1 MTQVSI
7 TSVVREAI
15 LNNTV
20 RTYSFD
26 EIAEKLGVTRYIA
39 KKLYFSF
46 LWFPTE
52 ETLQKIKE
60 TGKLPSE
67 GRKPKMW
74 ETYDKIISS
83 TSSTSTGRKG

>member
-26 EIAEKLGVTRYIA
+26 EISEKLGVTPYVA

-46 LWFPTE
+46 LWFPSE

-60 TGKLPSE
+60 TGKFPSE

-74 ETYDKIISS
+74 RTHD
-83 TSSTSTGRKG
+83 

>member
-26 EIAEKLGVTRYIA
+26 EIAEKLGVTRYVA

-46 LWFPTE
+46 LWFPSE
-52 ETLQKIKE
+52 ETLQKIRE
-60 TGKLPSE
+60 TGKFSSE

-74 ETYDKIISS
+74 RTHD
-83 TSSTSTGRKG
+83 

>member
-26 EIAEKLGVTRYIA
+26 EISEKLGVTRYVA

-46 LWFPTE
+46 LWFPSE
-52 ETLQKIKE
+52 ETLRKIKE
-60 TGKLPSE
+60 TGKFQSE

-74 ETYDKIISS
+74 ETYDKIISI
-83 TSSTSTGRKG
+83 TSSTSTSRKR

>member
-26 EIAEKLGVTRYIA
+26 EIANKLNVTRYVA

-46 LWFPTE
+46 LWFPSE
-52 ETLQKIKE
+52 EVLQKIVE
-60 TGKLPSE
+60 TGEYPGE
-67 GRKPKMW
+67 
-74 ETYDKIISS
+74 
-83 TSSTSTGRKG
+83 

>member
-26 EIAEKLGVTRYIA
+26 EIAENLGVTRYVA

-46 LWFPTE
+46 LWFPSE

-60 TGKLPSE
+60 TGKFLSE

-74 ETYDKIISS
+74 RTHD
-83 TSSTSTGRKG
+83 

>member
-26 EIAEKLGVTRYIA
+26 EIAEKLEVTRYVA

-46 LWFPTE
+46 LWFSSE
-52 ETLQKIKE
+52 ETLRKIKE
-60 TGKLPSE
+60 TGKFQSE

-74 ETYDKIISS
+74 KTHD
-83 TSSTSTGRKG
+83 

>member
-20 RTYSFD
+20 RSYAFD
-26 EIAEKLGVTRYIA
+26 EIAKRLGVSRYTA
-39 KKLYFSF
+39 KQLHYSF

-52 ETLQKIKE
+52 ETLRSIIE

-67 GRKPKMW
+67 R
-74 ETYDKIISS
+74 
-83 TSSTSTGRKG
+83 

>member
-26 EIAEKLGVTRYIA
+26 EIAKKLGVTRYIA

-46 LWFPTE
+46 LWFPSE
-52 ETLQKIKE
+52 ETLQQIRE

-67 GRKPKMW
+67 GRKPKMRGMH
-74 ETYDKIISS
+74 D
-83 TSSTSTGRKG
+83 

>member
-20 RTYSFD
+20 RTYIFD
-26 EIAEKLGVTRYIA
+26 DIANKLGVTRFIA

-46 LWFPTE
+46 IYFAGE
-52 ETLQKIKE
+52 DTLNKIKE
-60 TGKLPSE
+60 TGKLPNE
-67 GRKPKMW
+67 K
-74 ETYDKIISS
+74 
-83 TSSTSTGRKG
+83 

>member
-15 LNNTV
+15 LNNNV

-26 EIAEKLGVTRYIA
+26 EIAEKLGVTRYVA

-46 LWFPTE
+46 LWFPSE

-67 GRKPKMW
+67 GRKPKMRR
-74 ETYDKIISS
+74 THD
-83 TSSTSTGRKG
+83 

>member
-26 EIAEKLGVTRYIA
+26 EIAKKLGVTRYIA

-46 LWFPTE
+46 LWFPSE
-52 ETLQKIKE
+52 KTLQQIKE

-74 ETYDKIISS
+74 RTHD
-83 TSSTSTGRKG
+83 

>member
-26 EIAEKLGVTRYIA
+26 EIAEKLGVTRYVA
-39 KKLYFSF
+39 KELYFAF
-46 LWFPTE
+46 LWFPSE
-52 ETLQKIKE
+52 ETLQNIKE
-60 TGKLPSE
+60 NGKFIRE
-67 GRKPKMW
+67 GRKPK
-74 ETYDKIISS
+74 
-83 TSSTSTGRKG
+83 G

>member
-26 EIAEKLGVTRYIA
+26 EIAEKLGVTRYVA

-46 LWFPTE
+46 LWFPSE

-67 GRKPKMW
+67 ERKPKMW
-74 ETYDKIISS
+74 GTHD
-83 TSSTSTGRKG
+83 

>member
-26 EIAEKLGVTRYIA
+26 EIAKKLNVTRYTA
-39 KKLYFSF
+39 KQLYFAF
-46 LWFPTE
+46 LWFPSE
-52 ETLQKIKE
+52 NTLRKIIE
-60 TGKLPSE
+60 TGKLPNE
-67 GRKPKMW
+67 
-74 ETYDKIISS
+74 
-83 TSSTSTGRKG
+83 

>member
-26 EIAEKLGVTRYIA
+26 EIAEKLGVTRYVA
-39 KKLYFSF
+39 KKLYFTF

-52 ETLQKIKE
+52 EALQKIKE
-60 TGKLPSE
+60 TGKFPSE
-67 GRKPKMW
+67 GHKPKMW
-74 ETYDKIISS
+74 KTP
-83 TSSTSTGRKG
+83 

>member
-26 EIAEKLGVTRYIA
+26 EIANKLSVTRYVA

-52 ETLQKIKE
+52 ETLQKIVE
-60 TGKLPSE
+60 TGEYPGE
-67 GRKPKMW
+67 
-74 ETYDKIISS
+74 
-83 TSSTSTGRKG
+83 

>member
-26 EIAEKLGVTRYIA
+26 EIAEKLGVTRYVA

-46 LWFPTE
+46 LWFPSE
-52 ETLQKIKE
+52 ETLQQIKE
-60 TGKLPSE
+60 TGKFISE

-74 ETYDKIISS
+74 GTYDKIISI
-83 TSSTSTGRKG
+83 TSSTSTSRKG

>member
-26 EIAEKLGVTRYIA
+26 EIAEKLGVTRYVA

-52 ETLQKIKE
+52 ETLKQIKE
-60 TGKLPSE
+60 TGKFIGE
-67 GRKPKMW
+67 GRKPKMRR
-74 ETYDKIISS
+74 THD
-83 TSSTSTGRKG
+83 

>member
-20 RTYSFD
+20 HAYSFD
-26 EIAEKLGVTRYIA
+26 EIANKLNVTRYVA

-46 LWFPTE
+46 LWFPSE
-52 ETLQKIKE
+52 KVLQKIVE
-60 TGKLPSE
+60 TGEYPGE
-67 GRKPKMW
+67 
-74 ETYDKIISS
+74 
-83 TSSTSTGRKG
+83 

>member
-26 EIAEKLGVTRYIA
+26 EIAEKLGVTRYVA

-46 LWFPTE
+46 LWFPSE
-52 ETLQKIKE
+52 ETLRKIKE
-60 TGKLPSE
+60 TGKLPCEE
-67 GRKPKMW
+67 GAYKLWPNTVKNP
-74 ETYDKIISS
+74 
-83 TSSTSTGRKG
+83 

>member
-20 RTYSFD
+20 RTYAFD
-26 EIAEKLGVTRYIA
+26 EIAKKLGVSRYVA
-39 KKLYFSF
+39 KKLHFSF

-60 TGKLPSE
+60 TGKFPSE
-67 GRKPKMW
+67 GRKLNMW
-74 ETYDKIISS
+74 RTHD
-83 TSSTSTGRKG
+83 

>member
-26 EIAEKLGVTRYIA
+26 EIAEKLGVTRYVA

-46 LWFPTE
+46 LWFPSE
-52 ETLQKIKE
+52 ETLQKIRE
-60 TGKLPSE
+60 TGKFQSE

-74 ETYDKIISS
+74 RTHD
-83 TSSTSTGRKG
+83 

>member
-26 EIAEKLGVTRYIA
+26 EIANKLSVPRYVA

-46 LWFPTE
+46 LWFPSE
-52 ETLQKIKE
+52 EVLQKIVE
-60 TGKLPSE
+60 TGEYPGE
-67 GRKPKMW
+67 
-74 ETYDKIISS
+74 
-83 TSSTSTGRKG
+83 

>member
-20 RTYSFD
+20 RTYIFD
-26 EIAEKLGVTRYIA
+26 EIGTKLGVTRYIA

-52 ETLQKIKE
+52 ETLIRIKE
-60 TGKLPSE
+60 TGKLPNE
-67 GRKPKMW
+67 K
-74 ETYDKIISS
+74 
-83 TSSTSTGRKG
+83 

>member
-26 EIAEKLGVTRYIA
+26 EIAEKLGVTRYVA

-46 LWFPTE
+46 LWFPSE
-52 ETLQKIKE
+52 ETLRKIKE
-60 TGKLPSE
+60 TGKFPSE

-74 ETYDKIISS
+74 RTHD
-83 TSSTSTGRKG
+83 

>member
-26 EIAEKLGVTRYIA
+26 EIAEKLGVTRYVA

-46 LWFPTE
+46 LWFPSE
-52 ETLQKIKE
+52 DTLQKIKE
-60 TGKLPSE
+60 TGKFTSE

-74 ETYDKIISS
+74 RTHD
-83 TSSTSTGRKG
+83 

>member
-20 RTYSFD
+20 RSYLFD
-26 EIAEKLGVTRYIA
+26 EIASKLGVTRFIA

-46 LWFPTE
+46 LWFPSE
-52 ETLQKIKE
+52 STLVSIKE
-60 TGKLPSE
+60 TGKLPNE
-67 GRKPKMW
+67 R
-74 ETYDKIISS
+74 
-83 TSSTSTGRKG
+83 

>member
-26 EIAEKLGVTRYIA
+26 EIAENLGVTRYVA

-46 LWFPTE
+46 LWFPSE

-60 TGKLPSE
+60 TGKFSSE

-74 ETYDKIISS
+74 GTHD
-83 TSSTSTGRKG
+83 

>member
-1 MTQVSI
+1 MTQVYI

-26 EIAEKLGVTRYIA
+26 EIAEKLGVTRYVA

-46 LWFPTE
+46 LWFPSE
-52 ETLQKIKE
+52 ETLQKIRE
-60 TGKLPSE
+60 TGKFQSE

-74 ETYDKIISS
+74 RTHD
-83 TSSTSTGRKG
+83 

>member
-26 EIAEKLGVTRYIA
+26 EIAEKLGVTRYVA

-60 TGKLPSE
+60 TGKLPCE
-67 GRKPKMW
+67 VRKPKLW
-74 ETYDKIISS
+74 GTHD
-83 TSSTSTGRKG
+83 

>member
-26 EIAEKLGVTRYIA
+26 EIAEKLGVTRYVA

-46 LWFPTE
+46 LWFPSE
-52 ETLQKIKE
+52 ETLQKIRE
-60 TGKLPSE
+60 TGKFPSE
-67 GRKPKMW
+67 GRKLKMW
-74 ETYDKIISS
+74 RTHD
-83 TSSTSTGRKG
+83 